1 MKQKKGQNDMNKVL
15 GNKKA
20 ITLFVLPALI
30 LYAILVLVPVVWSLY
45 YSLYS
50 GSPGLQWEFTGFDNY
65 VKLFSDK
72 NFLNS
77 LLVNVKY
84 VLAVTVGQVGLGLLL
99 ALMFKFW
106 LNRCK
111 TIVRTLVFFPVV
123 LPTVA
128 VGQLFAKI
136 YEIQPNYGLLNSLL
150 SAVGLDNLVQAWIG
164 QESTALWALCVM
176 DVWVAMGFYSVI
188 FYGALLDIPDD
199 ILEAARIDG
208 AGSFSLFR
216 HILLPLLRPMV
227 ITCLVFSFSGT
238 VKMFESAMALTK
250 GGPGSATKSLSMYM
264 YDVAFTYNKVGYAS
278 VIAIVIFLIC
288 VVGSLVINRFD
299 VKD

>member
-1 MKQKKGQNDMNKVL
+1 MKHVL

-20 ITLFVLPALI
+20 IALFVVPGLI
-30 LYAILVLVPVVWSLY
+30 LYVGLVFVPVIWSFV

-50 GSPGLQWEFTGFDNY
+50 GTPGLSWSFSGLKNY
-65 VKLFSDK
+65 SKLLIDSKFHE
-72 NFLNS
+72 S
-77 LLVNVKY
+77 LM
-84 VLAVTVGQVGLGLLL
+84 VTIRYILTTMLGMVVLGLAL
-99 ALMFKFW
+99 AMMYRFW
-106 LNRCK
+106 LVKFKNLIR
-111 TIVRTLVFFPVV
+111 TITFFPVI

-128 VGQLFAKI
+128 VGQLFRKI

-150 SAVGLDNLVQAWIG
+150 DSLGFTNLVQPWIG
-164 QESTALWALCVM
+164 QSSTALWALCVM
-176 DVWVAMGFYSVI
+176 DIWVAMGFYSVI
-188 FYGALLDIPDD
+188 FYGALLDISDD

-208 AGSFSLFR
+208 CGGWQLFKN
-216 HILLPLLRPMV
+216 ILLPLLRPMV
-227 ITCLVFSFSGT
+227 ITSLVFSFSGT

-288 VVGSLVINRFD
+288 VVGSLVINKFD

>member
-1 MKQKKGQNDMNKVL
+1 MNKVL

-20 ITLFVLPALI
+20 ISLFVVPALI
-30 LYAILVLVPVVWSLY
+30 VYTIIVMVPVIWSLY
-45 YSLYS
+45 YSFFS
-50 GSPGLQWEFTGFDNY
+50 GSPGLQWEFAGFDNY
-65 VKLFSDK
+65 ARLFRDK
-72 NFLNS
+72 NFLNA
-77 LLVNVKY
+77 LTVNCKY
-84 VLAVTVGQVGLGLLL
+84 VLGLLL
-99 ALMFKFW
+99 SLMFKFW
-106 LNRCK
+106 LRRCK

-150 SAVGLDNLVQAWIG
+150 DSLGFTNLVQPWIG
-164 QESTALWALCVM
+164 QSSTALWALCVM
-176 DVWVAMGFYSVI
+176 DIWVAMGFYSVI
-188 FYGALLDIPDD
+188 FYGALLDISDD

-208 AGSFSLFR
+208 CGGWQLFKN
-216 HILLPLLRPMV
+216 ILLPLLRPMV
-227 ITCLVFSFSGT
+227 ITSLVFSFSGT

-288 VVGSLVINRFD
+288 VVGSLVINKFD